1 MGIADTRRELP
12 ANRMIFEVRRDPDK
26 FNAFA
31 DDLEAV
37 MEHYRLSE
45 AEREAFRHL
54 DLKSLGDLGVH
65 PYFLPQVSRLF
76 HGTGYNHNRSTAAQA
91 YGQSVVEGRGRLR

>member
-26 FNAFA
+26 FTAFA

-54 DLKSLGDLGVH
+54 DSRVSGTWVSIRTSCLRFRDCFTFLQLGDI
-65 PYFLPQVSRLF
+65 
-76 HGTGYNHNRSTAAQA
+76 
-91 YGQSVVEGRGRLR
+91 LRATNLTDLTVP